1 MKKLFVGMAP
11 KAACEEDYRAVFAP
25 FGNPVDIYVIR
36 DRDGFS
42 KGCAFVKY
50 ESTESA
56 YSAMEAL
63 HGKYIMPGGYRS
75 LVVTI
80 ADFRREPN
88 PSRSRDAVDG
98 VDSRFIMTMSS
109 PCTMAATAL
118 QASGAVSGMPCRF
131 RRGPRSAS
139 QGTYAYYPFI
149 CPSSSGLELS
159 SKLHHGFTVDSGVG
173 IACQRDRNKCVW
185 GRDGLPT
192 GAPVHCNIY
201 AQGAPED
208 VSRRDANKLVNTIDG
223 RGRRWAKQ
231 AVGPSGAN
239 LFVYY
244 LPKNLSDA
252 GLAAAFAPFGKVLSA
267 KIYCDRVTLES
278 KGFGKGKI
286 RQW

>member
-1 MKKLFVGMAP
+1 MAP
-11 KAACEEDYRAVFAP
+11 KSAYEDDYRTVFTP
-25 FGNPVDIYVIR
+25 FGNPVDIHVIR

-63 HGKYIMPGGYRS
+63 HGKYIMPGGYRT

-88 PSRSRDAVDG
+88 PSRYRDAVDG
-98 VDSRFIMTMSS
+98 GDSRFIMAMSS
-109 PCTMAATAL
+109 PCTMAATTL
-118 QASGAVSGMPCRF
+118 QASGAVSRMPCRF
-131 RRGPRSAS
+131 RRGPPSAP

-149 CPSSSGLELS
+149 CSSSSDLELS
-159 SKLHHGFTVDSGVG
+159 SKLHHSFTVNAGVR
-173 IACQRDRNKCVW
+173 IACQCDRNSHIW
-185 GRDGLPT
+185 RRDGLPT

-201 AQGAPED
+201 AQGPPEG
-208 VSRRDANKLVNTIDG
+208 VFRRDADKLVNTIDD
-223 RGRRWAKQ
+223 RGGRWAKQ

-239 LFVYY
+239 IFIYY

-252 GLAAAFAPFGKVLSA
+252 GLAAVFAPFGKVLSV
-267 KIYCDRVTLES
+267 KIYRDRVTLES
-278 KGFGKGKI
+278 KGFGKGKHK
-286 RQW
+286 QW